1 MLGSLR
7 GTSTIVDSID
17 LLIHP
22 KMKVNASA
30 VGMAK
35 PHGTLRIQ
43 EVKEVSAEPCVLH
56 WDAGVQKTMIY
67 FKILR

>member
-1 MLGSLR
+1 
-7 GTSTIVDSID
+7 
-17 LLIHP
+17 
-22 KMKVNASA
+22 MKVNASA